1 MECTRE
7 CPDEHVANLGHQFL
21 DTAILLRANLPGLVA
36 PSALRVN
43 AAFAIEL
50 FLKSFLSRWK
60 RHPIEVEP
68 DLNDEPIE
76 SSFDP
81 GDGFSIT
88 SETNVWGHNLGCAT
102 NSNLPKTILGEFYSG
117 RGAHR
122 LTRLGEEAFSR
133 LHFVQPSS
141 SPSRVKRSL
150 PLTTKSS
157 SEKSPNFLETA
168 ICRAPQTQPV
178 QIVLAVA

>member
-1 MECTRE
+1 MSPFST
-7 CPDEHVANLGHQFL
+7 PS
-21 DTAILLRANLPGLVA
+21 LR
-36 PSALRVN
+36 
-43 AAFAIEL
+43 
-50 FLKSFLSRWK
+50 K
-60 RHPIEVEP
+60 R
-68 DLNDEPIE
+68 
-76 SSFDP
+76 SS
-81 GDGFSIT
+81 GGR
-88 SETNVWGHNLGCAT
+88 GLGCAT
-102 NSNLPKTILGEFYSG
+102 KRNLAQKILGEFYSG

-168 ICRAPQTQPV
+168 ICRAPQARPQVLEPFGFFNV
-178 QIVLAVA
+178 FLQSSRQLCRIVVAGESHFPQAEFHQIDFHAMAVIEPLVREPISPK